1 MKIGLKIKK
10 IRELKNLTQ
19 EHVAG
24 KLSMTQSA
32 YSKIENEES
41 DISYKRLEQIASLFD
56 MLPEELISFNDAL
69 VFNLTKN
76 KKASGM
82 VINQMSANERK
93 IYEDHILTLK
103 NEITH
108 LKHVMNKV
116 LGISK
121 LHTNKNKKDK

>member
-24 KLSMTQSA
+24 KLGMTQSA

-41 DISYKRLEQIASLFD
+41 DISYKRLEQIASLFG

-69 VFNLTKN
+69 VFNLTNN
-76 KKASGM
+76 KKANGM
-82 VINQMSANERK
+82 VINQMSANEK
-93 IYEDHILTLK
+93 KVYEDHILTLK
-103 NEITH
+103 NEIQH
-108 LKHVMNKV
+108 LKQVMNKV

-121 LHTNKNKKDK
+121 LHTPKNKKKA